1 MIEKLNCSSCNA
13 IIETSSLN
21 CEYCGNNYRM
31 NGKSAELIKL
41 KDNLDKMLITS
52 EPAEII
58 NSINNS
64 FYKTHPIVR
73 FRLAKAEMLACLF
86 LHQYIDSQK
95 FCDIF
100 NVINEISEV
109 TSAYR
114 SEFINYT
121 IHLLPSAHISL
132 YSEDYENILTFLRI
146 RMFDTDDKIHNKL
159 TEQLLRTEL
168 GSKFMKE
175 YLFYTDKKNFIN
187 DSAFLRK
194 KEYLEE
200 KYNSHRKELT
210 KNNQTSR

>member
-13 IIETSSLN
+13 IIDTSSLK
-21 CEYCGNNYRM
+21 CEYCGNNYRI

-41 KDNLDKMLITS
+41 KDQLDKMLITS
-52 EPAEII
+52 EPTEII
-58 NSINNS
+58 NFINNS
-64 FYKTHPIVR
+64 IYKSHPIVR
-73 FRLAKAEMLACLF
+73 FRSLKAEMLVCLF
-86 LHQYIDSQK
+86 LDDHIDSQK
-95 FCDIF
+95 FCDI
-100 NVINEISEV
+100 INGIDEISEV

-114 SEFINYT
+114 NEFINYT

-175 YLFYTDKKNFIN
+175 YLFYTDEKNFIN
-187 DSAFLRK
+187 DSAFLKK
-194 KEYLEE
+194 KEYLED
-200 KYNSHRKELT
+200 KYNNHKKELT
-210 KNNQTSR
+210 KNNHSSW

>member
-1 MIEKLNCSSCNA
+1 MFEKLNCSTCNA
-13 IIETSSLN
+13 IIDTSSLN
-21 CEYCGNNYRM
+21 CEYCGNNYRI

-41 KDNLDKMLITS
+41 KDKLDRMFITS

-64 FYKTHPIVR
+64 LYKTHPILR
-73 FRLAKAEMLACLF
+73 FRLAKAEMLECLI

-95 FCDIF
+95 FCDI
-100 NVINEISEV
+100 INIIDEISEV
-109 TSAYR
+109 TSAYK

-121 IHLLPSAHISL
+121 IHLLQSAHISL
-132 YSEDYENILTFLRI
+132 YPEDYENILTFLRI
-146 RMFDTDDKIHNKL
+146 KMFDKDDKINNKL
-159 TEQLLRTEL
+159 TEQLLQTEL

-187 DSAFLRK
+187 DSDFLKK